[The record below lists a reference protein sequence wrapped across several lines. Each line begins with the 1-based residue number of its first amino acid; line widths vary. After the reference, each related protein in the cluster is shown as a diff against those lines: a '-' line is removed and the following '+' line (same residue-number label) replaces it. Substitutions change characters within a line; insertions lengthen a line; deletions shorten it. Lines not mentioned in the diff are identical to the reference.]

1 MQLYNFDQIH
11 RFLTIEE
18 EKSMWAFLSDND
30 MKLKNI
36 RFFYK
41 SCPIGSAI
49 FISDKNG
56 NQLLDITDYSKW

>member
-1 MQLYNFDQIH
+1 MQLYNFDQIY
-11 RFLTIEE
+11 RFLTKEE
-18 EKSMWAFLSDND
+18 EKSMWSFLFVND

-49 FISDKNG
+49 YISDEHG
-56 NQLLDITDYSKW
+56 NQLVDITDYDKW